1 MLRRKINRAS
11 LRFSVLCLAGM
22 LAALP
27 AYAEELPKLGIAS
40 AETSVS
46 GLSSGAYMAGQIEV
60 AHSKDI
66 VGAGIVAGG
75 PFACAETE
83 SSQLFPYWPV
93 VMWQN
98 ATQATNACMKV
109 DWGAP
114 DADKLA
120 KRAKEL
126 AEDGKIDDLAGLAD
140 DKVYLFSGN
149 EDQTVRRP
157 VVEAAK
163 RFYEEVGVPRANLTL
178 VETEGGHGFLT
189 KTQGKACG
197 LSKEPYVNDCDYD
210 QAKAILEWI
219 YGSPLAD
226 PSPSPTGKF
235 IVFDQSAFNKG
246 VTTGLADKGVVY
258 VPTDCESQPGCRL
271 HIVLHGCDQA
281 RETVGDVFIKESGFA
296 EYADTNRL
304 VILYPQIA
312 GSTVNPHGCWDWWGY
327 TDIDYLDKD
336 APQIRAIWDMAGR
349 LATQP

>member
-1 MLRRKINRAS
+1 MLRRKVNRAS
-11 LRFSVLCLAGM
+11 LRFSVLCLAGV

-149 EDQTVRRP
+149 EDQTVERR
-157 VVEAAK
+157 VVEAA
-163 RFYEEVGVPRANLTL
+163 RHFLEEVGVPETNINL
-178 VETEGGHGFLT
+178 VEKQGGHAFIT
-189 KTQGKACG
+189 EQGGATCG
-197 LSKEPYVNDCDYD
+197 ITAKPYVSNCNYG
-210 QAKAILEWI
+210 QAKAILAWI
-219 YGSPLAD
+219 YGPLQDTPRSPIRTGSSSS
-226 PSPSPTGKF
+226 SP
-235 IVFDQSAFNKG
+235 DQSERDQPSRLL
-246 VTTGLADKGVVY
+246 GLVGLY
-258 VPTDCESQPGCRL
+258 RPRLSRQGC
-271 HIVLHGCDQA
+271 
-281 RETVGDVFIKESGFA
+281 SP
-296 EYADTNRL
+296 DT
-304 VILYPQIA
+304 
-312 GSTVNPHGCWDWWGY
+312 
-327 TDIDYLDKD
+327 
-336 APQIRAIWDMAGR
+336 AIWAMVEQ
-349 LATQP
+349 LAKSP